1 MFDAVAQKTKIAIP
15 FVDLKRQYLSLR
27 EKILHEI
34 DRVLSSGNY
43 ILGEEVDTL
52 EREIAAYLRCPFV
65 VTVANGTDALILV
78 LKALGVAQGDEVIL
92 PVNSFIATAGA
103 VVAVGATPVLCD
115 IAEDLN
121 IDVNKIE
128 SLITSKTKVIMPVH
142 LTGRPAE
149 MNSIMRVAKKNN
161 IYVVEDAAQSIGAHY
176 HGAKTGTLGDV
187 GCFSL
192 HPLKNWRAYGDAG
205 FITMQDET
213 LYREIKLI
221 RNHGLLNRDTCVK
234 WGLNSR
240 LDAVQAGILRCT
252 LPYVD
257 AWNAR
262 RREIASN
269 YQKELFP
276 LVKTPC
282 DISNVYSVYHNFIIQ
297 TDRRDELM
305 RFLEKNKIE
314 TKIHYPIPIHLQ
326 AAASKLA
333 YRQGDFPVAER
344 ITKTMMSL
352 PVYPELTEEEVVFII
367 KSIQS
372 FFTTRS

>member
-161 IYVVEDAAQSIGAHY
+161 IYVVEDAGQSIGAHY

-221 RNHGLLNRDTCVK
+221 RNQ
-234 WGLNSR
+234 NSYYFFSIFKT
-240 LDAVQAGILRCT
+240 AKNASCGIST
-252 LPYVD
+252 LP
-257 AWNAR
+257 NCFIR
-262 RREIASN
+262 FLPSFCFSNNLRLREIS
-269 YQKELFP
+269 P
-276 LVKTPC
+276 P
-282 DISNVYSVYHNFIIQ
+282 
-297 TDRRDELM
+297 
-305 RFLEKNKIE
+305 
-314 TKIHYPIPIHLQ
+314 
-326 AAASKLA
+326 
-333 YRQGDFPVAER
+333 
-344 ITKTMMSL
+344 
-352 PVYPELTEEEVVFII
+352 
-367 KSIQS
+367 
-372 FFTTRS
+372 